1 MATPVRVPFS
11 TDTVNGAS
19 GAISPLPKGG
29 STLTTAAGAAG
40 PVGPGAS
47 VDVVAVVDVDDA
59 DDVEDVAGVEALT
72 SACRVLQPVAASI
85 VRTASPIVKTRAR
98 RIRGVGC
105 VINWLAFAVC
115 LTTASTFCGRPG
127 EGRKFFADDAL
138 PSAEKKSPAWGI
150 LDSAVSTFRPSLR
163 QLRVKCGKDDPWHSS
178 ESRWPK

>member
-1 MATPVRVPFS
+1 M
-11 TDTVNGAS
+11 
-19 GAISPLPKGG
+19 
-29 STLTTAAGAAG
+29 
-40 PVGPGAS
+40 
-47 VDVVAVVDVDDA
+47 DVVAVVDVDV
-59 DDVEDVAGVEALT
+59 VEDVAGVEALT

-138 PSAEKKSPAWGI
+138 PFAEEKSPACGI
-150 LDSAVSTFRPSLR
+150 LDSAVSTFRSSHTATAR
-163 QLRVKCGKDDPWHSS
+163 QMR
-178 ESRWPK
+178 